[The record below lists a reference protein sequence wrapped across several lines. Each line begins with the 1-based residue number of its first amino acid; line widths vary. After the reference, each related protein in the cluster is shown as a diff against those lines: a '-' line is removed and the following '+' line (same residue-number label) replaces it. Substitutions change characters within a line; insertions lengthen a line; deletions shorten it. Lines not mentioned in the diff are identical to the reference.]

1 MRSRISIEP
10 AGISDFC
17 RRRHIRRLALFGSVL
32 RDDFGP
38 DSDVDVLVEFA
49 PGARVGLI
57 SLADMEIELGAMLG
71 RRVEMQ
77 TVKGLNPRFRDQV
90 LDLAEVQYE

>member
-17 RRRHIRRLALFGSVL
+17 RRRHTRRLALFGSVL

-38 DSDVDVLVEFA
+38 GSGVDVLVESA
-49 PGARVGLI
+49 PEARVGLI
-57 SLADMEIELGAMLG
+57 TLADDEEQRTAI
-71 RRVEMQ
+71 
-77 TVKGLNPRFRDQV
+77 P
-90 LDLAEVQYE
+90 